1 MKNVND
7 LYGNLAD
14 NCLKKLTIILTYDY
28 MIIKYLCTEN
38 NILEEESFDPVQ
50 EERDEQFEEEVHYE
64 ENEDQVSE
72 EDMAMSE
79 ETLQVVEPVAY
90 ESEPEPEPEPKPAVQ
105 EEVDP
110 RQVTF
115 LNILIFHRPGSF

>member
-1 MKNVND
+1 M
-7 LYGNLAD
+7 L
-14 NCLKKLTIILTYDY
+14 
-28 MIIKYLCTEN
+28 
-38 NILEEESFDPVQ
+38 
-50 EERDEQFEEEVHYE
+50 EEEVHYE

-72 EDMAMSE
+72 EDTAMSE
-79 ETLQVVEPVAY
+79 ETFQVVEPVAY
-90 ESEPEPEPEPKPAVQ
+90 ESEPEPEPEPEPKPAVQ